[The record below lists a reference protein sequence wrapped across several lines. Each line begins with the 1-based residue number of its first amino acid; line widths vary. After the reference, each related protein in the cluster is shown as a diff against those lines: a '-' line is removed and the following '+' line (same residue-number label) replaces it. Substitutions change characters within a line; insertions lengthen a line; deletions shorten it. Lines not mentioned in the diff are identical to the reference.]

1 MNIYITNI
9 GVKEKELIPFLSA
22 ERLKKTNNITNEKVR
37 REKIYAYGLLRYSL
51 FEERLTTS
59 APAFSY
65 GQNGKPFLTDYPD
78 IHFNLSHAD
87 GFCACAVS
95 DEEIGLDIQD
105 YRPLKADISR
115 KICTPAELKAVNAS
129 DDPQKEI
136 CRLWCMKEARGK
148 LTGKGFAEGFDKIET
163 AELIKKG
170 ELYSTV
176 AFDGL
181 FVSICGFSPLPE
193 INIIRLTEEKLFEK
207 LCAMSEL

>member
-1 MNIYITNI
+1 MNIYITKT
-9 GVKEKELIPFLSA
+9 GAKEKELIPFLSA
-22 ERLKKTNNITNEKVR
+22 ERLKKIKSITNEKVR
-37 REKIYAYGLLRYSL
+37 REKIYAYGLLRYAL
-51 FEERLTTS
+51 FEERLTAS

-78 IHFNLSHAD
+78 IHFNLSHAG

-105 YRPLKADISR
+105 FRPLKADISR
-115 KICTPAELKAVNAS
+115 RICTPAELEAVNAS

-148 LTGKGFAEGFDKIET
+148 LTGKGFAESFDKIET

-176 AFDGL
+176 TFDGL
-181 FVSICGFSPLPE
+181 FVSVCGFSPLPE
-193 INIIRLTEEKLFEK
+193 INIVRLTEEKL
-207 LCAMSEL
+207 SETLSAIS